1 MHSCILLSYLVA
13 RMQSGLTQIS
23 EQHMTECV
31 QGSIASDG
39 WTKLTLEEFVAR
51 GGRKAPRSGTMHLMA
66 QSAYL
71 CWSELAGP
79 ERELEVHRE
88 RIRLPPCFMGHN
100 TASTLFSALQTSTPP
115 GMQFE
120 ELAQLPLKLVVWS
133 LGADQDNGLHAATLV
148 QPAESMASRGG
159 RVGSEYEAEVWFLV
173 GPKVFVLVGLPK
185 IERIY

>member
-1 MHSCILLSYLVA
+1 
-13 RMQSGLTQIS
+13 
-23 EQHMTECV
+23 
-31 QGSIASDG
+31 
-39 WTKLTLEEFVAR
+39 
-51 GGRKAPRSGTMHLMA
+51 
-66 QSAYL
+66 
-71 CWSELAGP
+71 
-79 ERELEVHRE
+79 
-88 RIRLPPCFMGHN
+88 MGHN